1 MTSFETYNALGAL
14 SPYVAR
20 GKGSIKD
27 RANESREHLKND
39 MKGLGK
45 ATVVGAGTTVAAMH
59 ANKKLFG
66 ASTNWNT
73 SINKVFKKQANSIG
87 EYLKELIKDGIV
99 DKKTGRISKEYA
111 NTLKNGGKFIGRMK
125 VFAANAALKFVELGQ
140 TVMKKV
146 AGTSTRQKVVAG
158 IVSVGLITIGKI
170 FQKQCYK
177 AGQIDQKYTDK
188 AAAEK
193 ADKK

>member
-1 MTSFETYNALGAL
+1 MTNFETYNALGAL

-45 ATVVGAGTTVAAMH
+45 VTVVGAGTTVAAMH
-59 ANKKLFG
+59 ANKKLFRT
-66 ASTNWNT
+66 STNWNT
-73 SINKVFKKQANSIG
+73 SINKVFKEGANFIG
-87 EYLKELIKDGIV
+87 EGLDELIRSGKV
-99 DKKTGRISKEYA
+99 DKNTGRISKGYA

-125 VFAANAALKFVELGQ
+125 VFAANATLKFIELCK
-140 TVMKKV
+140 TAMKKV
-146 AGTSTRQKVVAG
+146 GNTSTRQKVVAG
-158 IVSVGLITIGKI
+158 IVAVGLMTIGQI
-170 FQKQCYK
+170 CQKQCYK